1 MFSELEAPKPN
12 GELPVN
18 LLNYIEV
25 LTVLFGEHAPLLV
38 LAVFQR
44 TKLIPFRLAVMTA
57 VLFGSCIPIF
67 VD

>member
-1 MFSELEAPKPN
+1 VEDIIFCEMFSELEAPKPN

-38 LAVFQR
+38 LAVFEL
-44 TKLIPFRLAVMTA
+44 TKLISNF
-57 VLFGSCIPIF
+57 
-67 VD
+67 D